1 MFAVIDLVCERKR
14 DIVAGRNSVTT
25 EENPAIMKRQ
35 IRAGASLMN
44 LTSISCSLA
53 SFINFVLEFFR
64 VNQALQFDG
73 VDDHVLLP
81 SIHSLGLTD
90 RYFLK
95 VMLLCCVL
103 TGLCSC
109 ATFYF

>member
-1 MFAVIDLVCERKR
+1 
-14 DIVAGRNSVTT
+14 
-25 EENPAIMKRQ
+25 MKRQ

-81 SIHSLGLTD
+81 SIHNLGLTD
-90 RYFLK
+90 RYFPK
-95 VMLLCCVL
+95 SDAVMLRADGFMFLCYLLFLGIGGDFKRRYHVL
-103 TGLCSC
+103 Q
-109 ATFYF
+109 